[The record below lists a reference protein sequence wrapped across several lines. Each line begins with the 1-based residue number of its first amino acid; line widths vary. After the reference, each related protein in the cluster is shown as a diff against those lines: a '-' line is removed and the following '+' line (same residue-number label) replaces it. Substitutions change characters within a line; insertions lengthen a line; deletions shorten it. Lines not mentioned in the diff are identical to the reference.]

1 MQKQDHT
8 KSTNNTCHLF
18 QVYTNNNNP
27 RDTTDRL
34 LSPTY
39 SKKISNNLSEQLDFA
54 VDSSINYL
62 FSQRL
67 YNNHSIY
74 HSENYKRCKKTCDYI
89 VRFSYGGKSENFGI
103 IKEFFELNGEQF
115 AIINNYEVSTVDFFD
130 SFIIKNR
137 SILDDFNF
145 TKVYFSI
152 LSRSEEE
159 TVVKS
164 LNIINKCV
172 LIEIKGKTLL
182 TDFLYDR
189 EHD

>member
-1 MQKQDHT
+1 M
-8 KSTNNTCHLF
+8 
-18 QVYTNNNNP
+18 
-27 RDTTDRL
+27 
-34 LSPTY
+34 
-39 SKKISNNLSEQLDFA
+39 
-54 VDSSINYL
+54 
-62 FSQRL
+62 
-67 YNNHSIY
+67 
-74 HSENYKRCKKTCDYI
+74 
-89 VRFSYGGKSENFGI
+89 RFSYGGKSENFGI

-130 SFIIKNR
+130 SFIIENR

-152 LSRSEEE
+152 LSRFEKE

-164 LNIINKCV
+164 SNIINKCV